1 MPGFPNQKLG
11 WKLPSKWLICHTHIP
26 QFPLPLSLWSS
37 RLFKA
42 MTLSQPFIQRWVMAN
57 AAVNQ
62 WGGDA
67 PPQQHTLCLRAR
79 RHATHVY
86 TEQVHE
92 WVSGCEKGKDERKKT
107 RKKKSNRL
115 SGTMMSRQSQPHLP
129 DLLYARAILV
139 HWDNKQNMVHINKIS
154 QVREDHLALSNVFMF

>member
-1 MPGFPNQKLG
+1 MP
-11 WKLPSKWLICHTHIP
+11 HTHPTVPSSFILMVK
-26 QFPLPLSLWSS
+26 QALQGHDPLSALHSEVGYGQCSS
-37 RLFKA
+37 K
-42 MTLSQPFIQRWVMAN
+42 PVG
-57 AAVNQ
+57 
-62 WGGDA
+62 WGCPSTA
-67 PPQQHTLCLRAR
+67 HTLCLRAR